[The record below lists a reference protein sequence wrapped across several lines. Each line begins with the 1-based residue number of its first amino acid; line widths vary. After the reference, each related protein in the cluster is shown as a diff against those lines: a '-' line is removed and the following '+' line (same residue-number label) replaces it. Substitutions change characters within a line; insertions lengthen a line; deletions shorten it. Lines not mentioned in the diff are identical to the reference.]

1 VVELGDVFVVELEV
15 DIATFGDD
23 AGLVVGFTLPG
34 LTGGRLVGRRALEAA
49 PGGLIQRF
57 SPIDAPVNL
66 AFRTSRSAFGP
77 PPLSGHDRVD
87 RGGLELFYEVA

>member
-1 VVELGDVFVVELEV
+1 MAVGEIVQNVVPFYERAGRWLLEV
-15 DIATFGDD
+15 A
-23 AGLVVGFTLPG
+23 A
-34 LTGGRLVGRRALEAA
+34 GGRMVLFDR
-49 PGGLIQRF
+49 PGPSERF
-57 SPIDAPVNL
+57 ADATDETAFFLMDFVYEL